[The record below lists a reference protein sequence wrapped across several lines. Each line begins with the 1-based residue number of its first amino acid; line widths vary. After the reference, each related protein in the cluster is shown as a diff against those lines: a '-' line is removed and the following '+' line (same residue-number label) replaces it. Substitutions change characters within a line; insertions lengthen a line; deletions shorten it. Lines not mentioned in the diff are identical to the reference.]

1 MAYVIIDRRK
11 NDKNKSSTNRARY
24 VRRVRAQV
32 KEAVKEIIRD
42 GNIQDNLGSGT
53 KKVKIKRKGLSQ
65 PEFHHDKNGGIRDI
79 VHPGNK
85 QFDAGDRIPKPRGGG
100 GSSSGSKGSPDGE
113 STDEFEFSLSRE
125 EFLDLFFEDLE
136 LPDLVKKDMVTV
148 DSYAMKRAGFSV
160 DGNPS
165 RLNILRSMK
174 MSKGRRVAL
183 GAPSKK
189 EIKELEEQLAV
200 AHKQLVEDLTAFGED
215 MDNED
220 KKATVAKTEEL
231 VRELTERLAK
241 IKRKKKA
248 VPFID
253 DIDLRYNRWE
263 KHPQPT
269 TQAVMFGIMDVS
281 GSMDEWKKEMAKR
294 FFMLM
299 LLFLQYNYER
309 VDIVWIR
316 HHSISK
322 EVDEQEFFYSQESGG
337 TLVSPAYELMMNI
350 IKERY
355 PLNQW
360 NIFGTHISDGD
371 NYDADSP
378 IARDVLVNQ
387 ILPITQYFAYVEV
400 KNNLDRMFQSMS
412 AYGTGSDLWPIYH
425 PITETNKNFVMA
437 LIDDVSKIYPVF
449 RQLFEKKT

>member
-11 NDKNKSSTNRARY
+11 NDKKKSATNRARY
-24 VRRVRAQV
+24 VRRVREQV

-42 GNIQDNLGSGT
+42 GNIQDTLGSGP
-53 KKVKIKRKGLSQ
+53 KKVRVNKKDLSQ
-65 PEFHHDKNGGIRDI
+65 PTFEHDAQGGVRDR
-79 VHPGNK
+79 VLPGNK
-85 QFDAGDRIPKPRGGG
+85 NFDAGDRLPKPRDGEGKG
-100 GSSSGSKGSPDGE
+100 SGSRGSPDGE
-113 STDEFEFSLSRE
+113 GEDEFEFTLSKE

-148 DSYAMKRAGFSV
+148 DSYVMRRAGFST

-174 MSKGRRVAL
+174 QSKNRRVAL
-183 GAPSKK
+183 GSPKRR
-189 EIKELEEQLAV
+189 EIQELEERIA
-200 AHKQLVEDLTAFGED
+200 
-215 MDNED
+215 N
-220 KKATVAKTEEL
+220 
-231 VRELTERLAK
+231 LTERFETAK
-241 IKRKKKA
+241 LTKEQTGEWPPGETDWLSLLKTIDELKKELTVLKRKRKA

-263 KHPQPT
+263 RQPVPT

-294 FFMLM
+294 FFMLL

-316 HHSISK
+316 HHTTAK
-322 EVDEQEFFYSQESGG
+322 ECDEEEFFYSQESGG
-337 TLVSPAYELMMNI
+337 TIVSPAYELMAKI

-355 PLNQW
+355 PLSQW

-371 NYDADSP
+371 DFTGDRQVAADTLANS
-378 IARDVLVNQ
+378 
-387 ILPITQYFAYVEV
+387 ILPLSQYFAYVEV
-400 KNNLDRMFQSMS
+400 REGANPDKP
-412 AYGTGSDLWPIYH
+412 TGSELYPHYKPLADVH
-425 PITETNKNFVMA
+425 KNFVMSV
-437 LIDDVSKIYPVF
+437 IGNVNQIYPIF
-449 RQLFEKKT
+449 RKLFEKQK

>member
-24 VRRVRAQV
+24 VRRVREQV

-42 GNIQDNLGSGT
+42 GSIQDNLNGGA
-53 KKVKIKRKGLSQ
+53 KKVRIKKKGLTQ
-65 PEFHHDKNGGIRDI
+65 PEFQHDAKGGIRDR
-79 VHPGNK
+79 VYPGNK
-85 QFDAGDRIPKPRGGG
+85 NFEQGDRPKKPEDPEDGPGG
-100 GSSSGSKGSPDGE
+100 KGSPDGE
-113 STDEFEFSLSRE
+113 GEDEFEFSLSRE

-136 LPDLVKKDMVTV
+136 LPDMVKKDMVSV
-148 DSYAMKRAGFSV
+148 DNYVMKRAGFATQ
-160 DGNPS
+160 GNPS

-174 MSKGRRVAL
+174 QAKSRRVAL
-183 GAPSKK
+183 HPPKRK
-189 EIKELEEQLAV
+189 EIQKLEEELA
-200 AHKQLVEDLTAFGED
+200 AFLKMLADERTQYDTDPEKYADRLPTIEGYEKQAASL
-215 MDNED
+215 
-220 KKATVAKTEEL
+220 EE
-231 VRELTERLAK
+231 E
-241 IKRKKKA
+241 IKRLKRRKKA

-263 KHPQPT
+263 KHPTPT

-294 FFMLM
+294 FFMLL

-316 HHSISK
+316 HHSVPK
-322 EVDEQEFFYSQESGG
+322 ECEEHEFFYSHETGG
-337 TLVSPAYELMMNI
+337 TIVSTAYQMMADI

-371 NYDADSP
+371 DAMMDLQLATDTLST
-378 IARDVLVNQ
+378 R
-387 ILPITQYFAYVEV
+387 ILPISQYFAYVEV
-400 KNNLDRMFQSMS
+400 KQGIKDNPI
-412 AYGTGSDLWPIYH
+412 GTGSDLWPHYKPLADIH
-425 PITETNKNFVMA
+425 KNFVMST
-437 LIDDVSKIYPVF
+437 IGDVAGIYPLF
-449 RQLFEKKT
+449 RKLFEKRS

>member
-11 NDKNKSSTNRARY
+11 NDKKKSSTNRARY
-24 VRRVRAQV
+24 VRRVREQV
-32 KEAVKEIIRD
+32 KDAVKEIIRD
-42 GNIQDNLGSGT
+42 GSIQDNLNGGS
-53 KKVKIKRKGLSQ
+53 KKIRIKKKNLSQ

-79 VHPGNK
+79 VQPGNK
-85 QFDAGDRIPKPRGGG
+85 QFEQGDRLPKPKGEGGG
-100 GSSSGSKGSPDGE
+100 GGGSKGSPDGE
-113 STDEFEFSLSRE
+113 GQDEFEFALSRE

-136 LPDLVKKDMVTV
+136 LPDMVKKDMVTV
-148 DSYAMKRAGFSV
+148 DSYVMKRAGFTV

-174 MSKGRRVAL
+174 MAKGRRVAL
-183 GAPSKK
+183 KAPKK
-189 EIKELEEQLAV
+189 AEIKELEEQLALLQQQYTRGLGDV
-200 AHKQLVEDLTAFGED
+200 EAEEIKKQIVVL
-215 MDNED
+215 
-220 KKATVAKTEEL
+220 EE
-231 VRELTERLAK
+231 EIARL
-241 IKRKKKA
+241 KRKKKA

-316 HHSISK
+316 HHTTAK

-337 TLVSPAYELMMNI
+337 TLVSPAYEMMMDI
-350 IKERY
+350 IKDRY

-360 NIFGTHISDGD
+360 NVFGTHISDGD
-371 NYDADSP
+371 DYSGDSP
-378 IARDVLVNQ
+378 IARDVLSQ
-387 ILPITQYFAYVEV
+387 RILPISQYFAYVEV
-400 KNNLDRMFQSMS
+400 KQDFLLEPSTAGSN
-412 AYGTGSDLWPIYH
+412 SDLWPFYE
-425 PITETNKNFVMA
+425 PLTETHKNFVMSV
-437 LIDDVSKIYPVF
+437 INDVSQIYPVF
-449 RQLFEKKT
+449 RKLFEKRT